1 MSAKISHDRQHLR
14 VAARALVRFSGKS
27 LTTSAV
33 IALLFAAHQYW
44 GTDLRAHQSQQDL
57 LRQMSTTTSI
67 GGSGTG
73 GSSTG
78 GSGTGNS
85 GGLVTPALTEID
97 SPTTAGPA
105 GPIGQIRIPRL
116 DLDLVMLEGADR
128 ASLQRG
134 PGHLTG
140 TPLPGQPGN
149 SVIAGHRTTWGA
161 PFADLDRLRPGDRIE
176 VMMPTGRSD
185 YLVTTPSPN
194 PNSHP
199 NTGHRIIRSDDLSVV
214 DQEPTH
220 RRLTL
225 ITCHPRFSASNRLV
239 VVADLIG
246 PVMKTPIPAS
256 APATTASG
264 FATVD
269 VLALTDPNPAGWAM
283 TVPPA
288 ALALLCWLLPAY
300 LAHGR
305 AGRPRW
311 RRLLRTALWRM
322 MGAALVSFPLFVTF
336 DRLAPLLPIGG

>member
-1 MSAKISHDRQHLR
+1 
-14 VAARALVRFSGKS
+14 
-27 LTTSAV
+27 
-33 IALLFAAHQYW
+33 
-44 GTDLRAHQSQQDL
+44 
-57 LRQMSTTTSI
+57 
-67 GGSGTG
+67 
-73 GSSTG
+73 
-78 GSGTGNS
+78 
-85 GGLVTPALTEID
+85 
-97 SPTTAGPA
+97 
-105 GPIGQIRIPRL
+105 L

-161 PFADLDRLRPGDRIE
+161 PFADLDRLRPGDRIQ
-176 VMMPTGRSD
+176 VRTPTGRSD
-185 YLVTTPSPN
+185 YLVTTPSQGQS

-199 NTGHRIIRSDDLSVV
+199 SVGHRIIRSDDLSVV
-214 DQEPTH
+214 NQEPTH

-246 PVMKTPIPAS
+246 PVMKTATSAS
-256 APATTASG
+256 AQATTASG

-269 VLALTDPNPAGWAM
+269 VLALTDPRPAEWAP
-283 TVPPA
+283 TIPPA
-288 ALALLCWLLPAY
+288 ALALLCWLLPAQ

-311 RRLLRTALWRM
+311 RRMLRTAVWRM
-322 MGAALVSFPLFVTF
+322 TGTALVSFPLFVTF